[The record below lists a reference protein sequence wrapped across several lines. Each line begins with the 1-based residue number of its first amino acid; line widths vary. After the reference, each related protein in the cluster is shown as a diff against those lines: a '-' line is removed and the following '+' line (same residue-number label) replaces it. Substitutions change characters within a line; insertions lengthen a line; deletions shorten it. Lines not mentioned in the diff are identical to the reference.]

1 MAAGWWRLGLFPP
14 FLSPVTARL
23 VKIEDRRC
31 AVNNRNYVRFLYA
44 VTTTYSWFRCDGTCF
59 RTRWLS
65 GVQEPDMF
73 TCLCFCFADLSRCFR
88 RVHNYQF
95 IPYCR
100 QVAIPRRGR
109 RFILTFGFVDFPFLF
124 YYSHS
129 FVCFLSWPTFNSTW
143 NVFFFSVVCDNIRFF
158 LSFFL
163 IINLYIV
170 EFFVLFAKT
179 TTVWNCN
186 HSFILGY

>member
-1 MAAGWWRLGLFPP
+1 MQLQRPTRDFGAMVPVLGPDGFQVFRNRICLLVYVFALPI
-14 FLSPVTARL
+14 FLDVFDGFIIISSYLTVVKWPYHVVDADSFWHL
-23 VKIEDRRC
+23 VLLI
-31 AVNNRNYVRFLYA
+31 FL
-44 VTTTYSWFRCDGTCF
+44 
-59 RTRWLS
+59 
-65 GVQEPDMF
+65 
-73 TCLCFCFADLSRCFR
+73 
-88 RVHNYQF
+88 
-95 IPYCR
+95 
-100 QVAIPRRGR
+100 
-109 RFILTFGFVDFPFLF
+109 FLF